1 MCWIVTHR
9 RGDWRWPEN
18 WGCIRE
24 DVWIAQQQIR
34 RDFRLPTYLWEK
46 AWRNPSLQLR
56 KLIGII
62 WSRNL
67 TGTSQ
72 NSSAKL
78 EYVQRGVRR
87 FGSTAANL
95 TNQRHWTHVRHP
107 HGTTHTYETRTVT
120 LNSLKVFVSA
130 ASSHFWET
138 RLKFLDVFDSIV
150 GHLLPIP
157 EGSCVP
163 TIALN
168 RDENQYLR
176 FCCAYQTFQ
185 PKF

>member
-46 AWRNPSLQLR
+46 AWRNPSLQRR

-62 WSRNL
+62 RSRNL

-72 NSSAKL
+72 TSSAKL
-78 EYVQRGVRR
+78 EHVQRGVRR
-87 FGSTAANL
+87 SGSTAANL
-95 TNQRHWTHVRHP
+95 TNRRSKSKVIGQTYGTYTVRDTRTRHVRLP
-107 HGTTHTYETRTVT
+107 SILSKY
-120 LNSLKVFVSA
+120 SA
-130 ASSHFWET
+130 RPPVAIFG
-138 RLKFLDVFDSIV
+138 RPGYNF
-150 GHLLPIP
+150 
-157 EGSCVP
+157 
-163 TIALN
+163 
-168 RDENQYLR
+168 
-176 FCCAYQTFQ
+176 
-185 PKF
+185 